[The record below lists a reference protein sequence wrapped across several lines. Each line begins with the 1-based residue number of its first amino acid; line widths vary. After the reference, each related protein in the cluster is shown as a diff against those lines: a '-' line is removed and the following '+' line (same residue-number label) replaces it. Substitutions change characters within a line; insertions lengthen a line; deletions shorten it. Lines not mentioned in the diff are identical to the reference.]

1 MKKWLALPVLA
12 LALLLAYVVAGP
24 FLAYNGIRDA
34 VQAQDTGALARH
46 VDFPVLRANLKAQVD
61 DYVVRRAGPDAQAS
75 LFGAVAVRIAS
86 GLAGGAVDTM
96 VTPAGIGAL
105 LQGRAVWHRAS
116 GGGVTGNTYE
126 HASPGDPLREP
137 DYGFDSLSRFT
148 ATVEDGNGEPVTFV
162 LTRDGLQWK
171 LTDIRLSI
179 SAVD

>member
-1 MKKWLALPVLA
+1 MKKWLALLVVVAVLLFGY
-12 LALLLAYVVAGP
+12 LAAGP
-24 FLAYNGIRDA
+24 FLAYNAIRTA
-34 VQAQDTGALARH
+34 VQAHDTAELAEH
-46 VDFPVLRANLKAQVD
+46 VDFPVLRRNLKLQID
-61 DYVVRRAGPDAQAS
+61 DYVVRKAGADVQSS
-75 LFGAVAVRIAS
+75 LLGAFAVRIAS
-86 GLAGGAVDTM
+86 GVAGGMVDTM

-171 LTDIRLSI
+171 LTDIRLPI

>member
-1 MKKWLALPVLA
+1 MSTVTSTFSTPRVLNYQG
-12 LALLLAYVVAGP
+12 LTVP
-24 FLAYNGIRDA
+24 P
-34 VQAQDTGALARH
+34 RH
-46 VDFPVLRANLKAQVD
+46 VRRHEHPGRHA
-61 DYVVRRAGPDAQAS
+61 RRAGGSRDGDIEAYRISVLAET
-75 LFGAVAVRIAS
+75 GAY
-86 GLAGGAVDTM
+86 
-96 VTPAGIGAL
+96 PGIGAL

-171 LTDIRLSI
+171 LTDIRLPI

>member
-75 LFGAVAVRIAS
+75 LYGAVAVRIAS

-137 DYGFDSLSRFT
+137 DYGFDSPSRVST
-148 ATVEDGNGEPVTFV
+148 NVTGSPLRSSTVAVK
-162 LTRDGLQWK
+162 RDGLQWK
-171 LTDIRLSI
+171 LTDIRLPI